1 MAGVS
6 GKARERQAAGR
17 RHPDRLGTA
26 QQVFRSILPLML
38 VLLDAC
44 KQVLLMANFSKKR
57 HVDEDHLTV
66 LCAKRNVE
74 PQALTIQGY
83 LREVARLSSFLA
95 RTHDGDPGWQTLWR
109 RLTLLDAWVNGYQRA
124 KKCG

>member
-1 MAGVS
+1 MA
-6 GKARERQAAGR
+6 RCCTDDPAA
-17 RHPDRLGTA
+17 A
-26 QQVFRSILPLML
+26 
-38 VLLDAC
+38 
-44 KQVLLMANFSKKR
+44 

-74 PQALTIQGY
+74 LQALTIQGY
-83 LREVARLSSFLA
+83 LREVARLGGFLA

-109 RLTLLDAWVNGYQRA
+109 GLTLLDAWVDGYQLA